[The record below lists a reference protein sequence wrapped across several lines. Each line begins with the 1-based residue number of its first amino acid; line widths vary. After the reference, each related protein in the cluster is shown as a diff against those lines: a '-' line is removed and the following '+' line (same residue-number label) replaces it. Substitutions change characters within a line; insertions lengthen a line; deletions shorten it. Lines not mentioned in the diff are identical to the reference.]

1 MNDTIKL
8 EDGVA
13 DFVEQVRA
21 RLTDLTVDERAELT
35 DGLEADLAEQVA
47 ERGSSVLGD
56 PATYAAELRA
66 AAGFSPVMGKVR
78 EKRELSAAIHAA
90 LDSAHESWNRLL
102 DELPQSP
109 RPFLE
114 SLRPA
119 WWVLRA
125 AVAWLLAQGM
135 GYPFWALDPK
145 WLVVLA
151 VFVVVSVQLGRGAW
165 RTGDLVQRSV
175 LARLA
180 LVGLNAFAVVALPV
194 AFAHA
199 VDGIA
204 EQHAWEY
211 NNGPDATS
219 ILVNGNGER
228 VTNIYP
234 YDANGKP
241 LKGVQL
247 FDQDGLQIPLPFA
260 EDNAPSDRQDGMTVY
275 PWLSNGEARF
285 NVYPLPE
292 SEGDF
297 DSMRRPDAWTSNNP
311 PAIPAYP
318 VETVPKVALPTDP
331 QPSPATPTSA
341 PKAKP
346 AG

>member
-21 RLTDLTVDERAELT
+21 RLADLTVDERAELT

-90 LDSAHESWNRLL
+90 LDSAHDHWNRLL
-102 DELPQSP
+102 DALPGAP

-125 AVAWLLAQGM
+125 VVAWLLAQAS
-135 GYPFWALDPK
+135 GYPFFALDPK
-145 WLVVLA
+145 WFAVLA
-151 VFVVVSVQLGRGAW
+151 VFVVLSVQLGRGAW
-165 RTGDLVQRSV
+165 GTGELVRRSV

-180 LVGLNAFAVVALPV
+180 LVVLNGFAVVALPV
-194 AFAHA
+194 SFAHA
-199 VDGIA
+199 EDSLVQENAWQYQDEVHEPGVLGLDG
-204 EQHAWEY
+204 E
-211 NNGPDATS
+211 P
-219 ILVNGNGER
+219 

-234 YDANGKP
+234 FDANGQP

-247 FDQDGLQIPLPFA
+247 FDQKGRPVNLGGEGFCCFEEGTA
-260 EDNAPSDRQDGMTVY
+260 TY
-275 PWLSNGEARF
+275 PWLSNGEAKF
-285 NVYPLPE
+285 NVFPQPMGK
-292 SEGDF
+292 GDV
-297 DSMRRPDAWTSNNP
+297 DGQRLPDAWTSDTP
-311 PAIPAYP
+311 PSIPLYP
-318 VETVPKVALPTDP
+318 IDDAPKVVLPTDP
-331 QPSPATPTSA
+331 QPSPAATP
-341 PKAKP
+341 
-346 AG
+346 